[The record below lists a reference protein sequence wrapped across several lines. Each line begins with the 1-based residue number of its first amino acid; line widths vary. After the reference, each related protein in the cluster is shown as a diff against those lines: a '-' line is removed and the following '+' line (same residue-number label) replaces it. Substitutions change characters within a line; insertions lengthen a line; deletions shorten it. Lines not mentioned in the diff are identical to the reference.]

1 MVVKI
6 AITAMTI
13 TSSSNVNPL
22 ENFGLRIFLSD
33 NMAYFNMQREFGFV
47 KNPLLKI
54 GCLRERC
61 RAITAIKAKGFM
73 AQFLQILY
81 KEKDPIASC

>member
-22 ENFGLRIFLSD
+22 ENFGLRIFRSD
-33 NMAYFNMQREFGFV
+33 NIAYFNMLREFDFV

-54 GCLRERC
+54 GCLR
-61 RAITAIKAKGFM
+61 
-73 AQFLQILY
+73 
-81 KEKDPIASC
+81 